1 MGTADLI
8 TSFTTRKHILTVSTY
23 QMMILLLFNSAEKL
37 SYTEIKNATDIP
49 EGNVSRKEGILLQP
63 LHVCVQAA
71 MFFLSSF
78 LPSSSSSFRAESTM
92 EREEERQGE
101 EFRRGVSDSVIFLS
115 FFPSFFFGSLCM
127 ATDDLKRSLQ
137 SLACVKSKNVLKK
150 SPMSKEINEIDE
162 FCCNESFTNKYI
174 KVKIGTVS
182 INSSKESEAENTE
195 TRQKVEEDR
204 KPQVEAALVRIM
216 KARRVM
222 NHNDLIAEVLSN
234 IYSFWQCGLL

>member
-1 MGTADLI
+1 
-8 TSFTTRKHILTVSTY
+8 
-23 QMMILLLFNSAEKL
+23 
-37 SYTEIKNATDIP
+37 
-49 EGNVSRKEGILLQP
+49 
-63 LHVCVQAA
+63 
-71 MFFLSSF
+71 
-78 LPSSSSSFRAESTM
+78 
-92 EREEERQGE
+92 
-101 EFRRGVSDSVIFLS
+101 
-115 FFPSFFFGSLCM
+115 M
-127 ATDDLKRSLQ
+127 ATDELKRSLQ

-174 KVKIGTVS
+174 KVKIGTIS

-222 NHNDLIAEVLSN
+222 NHNDLIAEVLSST
-234 IYSFWQCGLL
+234 YSFGSAISCRTKSTRKGPGGIYDSATRLAFGFLDR